1 MDFIESYKRL
11 EKLCR
16 ELLDSD
22 KGVSAYIDAMIK
34 TPRGSY
40 RVPGW
45 DDDLKR
51 LKHYRWVRNQIAHEP
66 NCMESNMCHPG
77 DVEWLD
83 AFHKRIMDQRD
94 PLALYARAIK
104 PRPTVK
110 QRRIQEAG
118 ATVTDPWERSNIHE
132 GKLRPRPLDQSAKP
146 KRRSGCLFSVIGVLA
161 VVAFIIL
168 IGVMLF

>member
-1 MDFIESYKRL
+1 MGFTESYKHL
-11 EKLCR
+11 EKLCG

-22 KGVSAYIDAMIK
+22 RGVSAYIDAMIK

-66 NCMESNMCHPG
+66 NCTESNMCEP
-77 DVEWLD
+77 DDAEWLD
-83 AFHKRIMDQRD
+83 AFHKRIMNQRD
-94 PLALYARAIK
+94 PLALYAQADK
-104 PRPTVK
+104 PRPTSK
-110 QRRIQEAG
+110 QTQTQELPTTAKDS
-118 ATVTDPWERSNIHE
+118 T
-132 GKLRPRPLDQSAKP
+132 GKLYIRVETRSLSTGREAKK
-146 KRRSGCLFSVIGVLA
+146 KRKSGCLFPMIGVLA